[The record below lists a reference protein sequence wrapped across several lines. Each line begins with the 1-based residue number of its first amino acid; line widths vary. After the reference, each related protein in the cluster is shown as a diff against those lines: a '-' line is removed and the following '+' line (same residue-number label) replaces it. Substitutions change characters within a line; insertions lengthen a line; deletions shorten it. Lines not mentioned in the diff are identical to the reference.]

1 MTSMWSGIT
10 IPGTGVAVDQTWINT
25 IGGNLANMN
34 DAATPGKPV
43 YRPEY
48 VVAGEQTGTS
58 GTGSQGIGNG
68 VQVDAITVGSAKGQ
82 MQYQPGNPL
91 ANASG
96 EVVYPAVDMGS
107 ELTNVVQSQISYQA
121 NAQAMS
127 AAKMSYTSI
136 LNIKA

>member
-10 IPGTGVAVDQTWINT
+10 IPGTGVAVDQTWLNT

-48 VVAGEQTGTS
+48 VVAGEQTGA
-58 GTGSQGIGNG
+58 QGIGNG
-68 VQVDAITVGSAKGQ
+68 VQVDAVALGPANGQ
-82 MQYQPGNPL
+82 LEYQPSNPL
-91 ANASG
+91 ANGAG
-96 EVVYPAVDMGS
+96 EVAYPAVDMGS
-107 ELTNVVQSQISYQA
+107 ELTNLVQAQISYEA
-121 NAQAMS
+121 NAQAMNT
-127 AAKMSYTSI
+127 AKMSYTSI

>member
-10 IPGTGVAVDQTWINT
+10 IPGTGVAVDQTWLNI

-34 DAATPGKPV
+34 DAAAPGKPV
-43 YRPEY
+43 YRPES
-48 VVAGEQTGTS
+48 VIAGEQTGPS
-58 GTGSQGIGNG
+58 GTGSQGIGSG
-68 VQVDAITVGSAKGQ
+68 VQVEAVALGSAKGQ

-91 ANASG
+91 ANAAG

-107 ELTNVVQSQISYQA
+107 ELTNLVQAQISYEA
-121 NAQAMS
+121 NAQAMNT
-127 AAKMSYTSI
+127 AKMSYTSI